1 MNDCIEQ
8 IRRRFPFLQTAAE
21 GGRPLVYLDSAA
33 TSQKPDSVI
42 EFVTKA
48 MVEANANVHRA
59 VYGLAEKSTEYYEA
73 GREAARKLI
82 GANDRSEVVLTSGTT
97 ASVNMLAMSVG
108 DALIH
113 AGDEILVSG
122 GEHHSNIVPW
132 QMLCLKKGAVLRYF
146 RINEDGSWDMDD
158 AEKIL
163 KEGRVKLVSAAHI
176 SNVLGIVNP
185 VEALVE
191 LAHRYGALVHLDGA
205 QGIVHRKVDVA
216 ETGCDFYSFS
226 GHKLYALTG
235 IGVLYG
241 RKELLEMLP
250 PVFGGGEMVDTVRY
264 ESATYAASPL
274 KFEAGTPNFISAA
287 TLAPAIEFVNSI
299 RTGQIE
305 ENEKQM
311 LSYLME
317 ELNKIEGLHIYG
329 TAAAKSPLISFT
341 VDGAHHSDIA
351 TLLGKM
357 GFALRSGLMCS
368 EPLINRF
375 GQTGVV
381 RISLAP
387 YNTMEECEALL
398 KALHRVLGM
407 LR

>member
-1 MNDCIEQ
+1 MKDCIEQ
-8 IRRRFPFLQTAAE
+8 IRSRFPFLQTADE
-21 GGRPLVYLDSAA
+21 GGKPLVYLDSAA

-42 EFVTKA
+42 DFTRTVLT
-48 MVEANANVHRA
+48 EANANVHRA

-73 GREAARKLI
+73 GRDAARRLI
-82 GANDRSEVVLTSGTT
+82 GAKDRAEVVLTSGTT
-97 ASVNMLAMSVG
+97 ASINTLAMSIG
-108 DALIH
+108 EYLIRE
-113 AGDEILVSG
+113 GDEILVSG
-122 GEHHSNIVPW
+122 GEHHSNLIPW
-132 QMLCLKKGAVLRYF
+132 QMLCHMKGAILRYF
-146 RINEDGSWDMDD
+146 PINEDGSWNMDE
-158 AEKIL
+158 AERIL
-163 KEGRVKLVSAAHI
+163 KEGRVKFVSAAHI

-185 VEALVE
+185 VQELTV
-191 LAHRYGALVHLDGA
+191 LAHRYGALVHFDGA
-205 QGIVHRKVDVA
+205 QGIVHRRVDVS
-216 ETGCDFYSFS
+216 EIGCDFYSFS

-241 RKELLEMLP
+241 RKELLEKMP

-299 RTGQIE
+299 RNKQVE
-305 ENEKQM
+305 DNENEM
-311 LSYLME
+311 SYYLMD
-317 ELNKIEGLHIYG
+317 ELNKMEGLRIYG
-329 TAAAKSPLISFT
+329 IAAPKAPLISFT
-341 VDGAHHSDIA
+341 VDGVHHSDIA

-387 YNTMEECEALL
+387 YNTLEECEALL
-398 KALHRVLGM
+398 KAIHKVLGM